1 MNYLSKIA
9 LILAFQIGVAP
20 MLSAEQNVVSG
31 RYENGDQGE
40 PIRFTGFRSA
50 GKLTKIEVSP
60 SVSSH
65 ALKCTALYN
74 NQGDLILFTVE
85 MWDLFDSQAINRLE
99 EPKFNSIH
107 LYQFK
112 DGKMVYRNTEGENMY
127 MPVKNIQSFMADLKK
142 AAEKKF
148 ESVNQK

>member
-1 MNYLSKIA
+1 MNYLSTIA

-20 MLSAEQNVVSG
+20 ILSAEQNVVSG

-40 PIRFTGFRSA
+40 PIIFTGFRSA
-50 GKLTKIEVSP
+50 GKLTKIEVLP